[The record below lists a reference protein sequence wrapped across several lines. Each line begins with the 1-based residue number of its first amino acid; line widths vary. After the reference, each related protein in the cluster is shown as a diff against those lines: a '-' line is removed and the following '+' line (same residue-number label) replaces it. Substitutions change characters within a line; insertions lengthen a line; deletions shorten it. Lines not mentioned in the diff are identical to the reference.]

1 MTSLN
6 IFNRSYTS
14 YTSNGS
20 EVWLINGGGTTSS
33 YESPFTGL
41 SAGED
46 LIQGD
51 FVYASGN
58 NFAVRATA
66 LSGVDSAFYNPIGI
80 VTEAVSAGSTVSIN
94 LDGIAV
100 IGSGNITADTQ
111 LVPGTDYF
119 LSKYKGQI
127 TSYSTASGTISISG
141 SNEYG
146 ASVRIG
152 RALSTSEL
160 EVEIQP
166 AVILSS

>member
-1 MTSLN
+1 MTN
-6 IFNRSYTS
+6 RNVFNRSYTS
-14 YTSNGS
+14 FESNGTQIFL
-20 EVWLINGGGTTSS
+20 VNGGGTTSS

-51 FVYASGN
+51 FVYASGS

-66 LSGVDSAFYNPIGI
+66 LSGVDPAFYSPIGV
-80 VTEAVSAGSTVSIN
+80 VTAAATAGSTVSIN
-94 LDGIAV
+94 LDGVAV
-100 IGSGNITADTQ
+100 IAGANITDGTQ

-152 RALSTSEL
+152 RALSASEL

>member
-1 MTSLN
+1 VTNRN

-14 YTSNGS
+14 FDSNGT
-20 EVWLINGGGTTSS
+20 EVYLVNGGGTTSS

-41 SAGED
+41 SAGEN

-58 NFAVRATA
+58 NLAVRATA
-66 LSGVDSAFYNPIGI
+66 LSGVDPSFYSPIGV
-80 VTEAVSAGSTVSIN
+80 VTAPATAGSTVSIN
-94 LDGIAV
+94 LDGVAV
-100 IGSGNITADTQ
+100 IAGANITDGTQ

-127 TSYSTASGTISISG
+127 TSYSTASGIISISG

-152 RALSTSEL
+152 RALSASEL